1 MTRKQVIKSL
11 SIAAAILGT
20 SAITQVQADEAKNLT
35 ALTDNS
41 TVIATVGASNEV
53 TPEATKE
60 AQLAVSS
67 VQNQQTNEM
76 PSSVNTLTSVLTN
89 SQPVSSAAVSD
100 TVSSSTAENHT
111 TPSTDTEPKAT
122 SNNQNNG
129 DASATS
135 PEPATISIEK
145 VASNIGKLND
155 SARALVQ
162 DAKLTEQEIA
172 DLTEE
177 QIDALNNLKTSQNT
191 SSGTKMTYKDFADI
205 AKSLVDQDPRYA
217 VPYFKAAAV
226 QNMQA
231 ARTRSAQTNSVTDL
245 DVWDSWAVQNP
256 RTKLVENWNGY
267 QLAVAMMGVPGKNDS
282 HLYLLY
288 NKFGDNNL
296 QNWKNAG
303 SIFGYG
309 LDELDQQWSGS
320 AILNSDG
327 SVQLFYTKVDTRD
340 HGKNHQKIASIT
352 LNLGHDSEKV
362 WINSTENDQVIF
374 EGDGYHYQT
383 FDQWNATNRGADNIA
398 MRDAHIVEEEDG
410 SRYLVFEASTGT
422 ENYQGAHQIF
432 DLSNYGG
439 DSNFKVK
446 SLLQILKNGDITSR
460 ATWANAAIGI
470 LKLNGDEKKPKV
482 EKVYSPLI
490 TANMVSDEIERP
502 SLVKLDGKYYLF
514 AASRLNR
521 GSNDD
526 AWYAANTAVGDNVV
540 MVGYVSDNLLG
551 GYKPLNNSGVVLTAS
566 VPADWRTAT
575 YSYYAVPVK
584 DYNDRILVTS
594 YMTNR
599 GEVAGKGNNAT
610 WGPSFLVQILPDGK
624 TRVLAKMTEQGDWIW
639 DDSSDSQAMV
649 GDFESSRLPGEDF
662 IVDWELIGYN
672 LKEHSPFKETS
683 PLPNNNPKTSESPK
697 KLEDP
702 KTPEA
707 TYTVDSFDA
716 PSITKD
722 TPVQSA
728 AVLPA
733 TGSKNSSVS
742 LVAGMMAIIG
752 AIVTSFVYRGKHR
765 N

>member
-1 MTRKQVIKSL
+1 MTRKKVIKSL

-20 SAITQVQADEAKNLT
+20 SAITQVQADEAQNLT
-35 ALTDNS
+35 ELTDNS
-41 TVIATVGASNEV
+41 TVIATVGSSNEV

-60 AQLAVSS
+60 AQLAVSG
-67 VQNQQTNEM
+67 VQNQPTSEM
-76 PSSVNTLTSVLTN
+76 SSSVNALTSVLTN
-89 SQPVSSAAVSD
+89 SQPVSSATVSD
-100 TVSSSTAENHT
+100 TVSSSTADNQT

-135 PEPATISIEK
+135 PKPATISIEK

-728 AVLPA
+728 TVLPA
-733 TGSKNSSVS
+733 TGSNNSSVS
-742 LVAGMMAIIG
+742 LVAGVMAIIG

>member
-20 SAITQVQADEAKNLT
+20 SAITQVQADEAQNLT

-60 AQLAVSS
+60 AQLAVSG
-67 VQNQQTNEM
+67 VQNQPTSEM
-76 PSSVNTLTSVLTN
+76 LSSVNALTSVLTN

-100 TVSSSTAENHT
+100 TVSSSTAENQT

-129 DASATS
+129 DASAIS

-177 QIDALNNLKTSQNT
+177 QINALNNLKTPQNIP
-191 SSGTKMTYKDFADI
+191 SGTKMTYKDFADI

-288 NKFGDNNL
+288 NKFGDNSL

-702 KTPEA
+702 KTPEV

-752 AIVTSFVYRGKHR
+752 SIVTSFVYRGKHR

>member
-1 MTRKQVIKSL
+1 M
-11 SIAAAILGT
+11 
-20 SAITQVQADEAKNLT
+20 
-35 ALTDNS
+35 
-41 TVIATVGASNEV
+41 
-53 TPEATKE
+53 
-60 AQLAVSS
+60 
-67 VQNQQTNEM
+67 
-76 PSSVNTLTSVLTN
+76 
-89 SQPVSSAAVSD
+89 
-100 TVSSSTAENHT
+100 
-111 TPSTDTEPKAT
+111 
-122 SNNQNNG
+122 
-129 DASATS
+129 
-135 PEPATISIEK
+135 
-145 VASNIGKLND
+145 
-155 SARALVQ
+155 
-162 DAKLTEQEIA
+162 
-172 DLTEE
+172 
-177 QIDALNNLKTSQNT
+177 
-191 SSGTKMTYKDFADI
+191 
-205 AKSLVDQDPRYA
+205 
-217 VPYFKAAAV
+217 
-226 QNMQA
+226 
-231 ARTRSAQTNSVTDL
+231 
-245 DVWDSWAVQNP
+245 
-256 RTKLVENWNGY
+256 
-267 QLAVAMMGVPGKNDS
+267 
-282 HLYLLY
+282 
-288 NKFGDNNL
+288 
-296 QNWKNAG
+296 
-303 SIFGYG
+303 
-309 LDELDQQWSGS
+309 
-320 AILNSDG
+320 
-327 SVQLFYTKVDTRD
+327 
-340 HGKNHQKIASIT
+340 
-352 LNLGHDSEKV
+352 
-362 WINSTENDQVIF
+362 
-374 EGDGYHYQT
+374 
-383 FDQWNATNRGADNIA
+383 
-398 MRDAHIVEEEDG
+398 
-410 SRYLVFEASTGT
+410 
-422 ENYQGAHQIF
+422 
-432 DLSNYGG
+432 
-439 DSNFKVK
+439 
-446 SLLQILKNGDITSR
+446 
-460 ATWANAAIGI
+460 
-470 LKLNGDEKKPKV
+470 NGDEKKPKV

>member
-20 SAITQVQADEAKNLT
+20 SAITQVQADEAQNLT

-41 TVIATVGASNEV
+41 TVIATVGSSNEV

-60 AQLAVSS
+60 AQLAVSG
-67 VQNQQTNEM
+67 VQNQPTSEM
-76 PSSVNTLTSVLTN
+76 SSSVNALTSVLTN
-89 SQPVSSAAVSD
+89 SQPVSSATVSD
-100 TVSSSTAENHT
+100 TVSSSTADNQT

-135 PEPATISIEK
+135 PKPATISIEK

-584 DYNDRILVTS
+584 GYNDRILVTS

-610 WGPSFLVQILPDGK
+610 WGPSFLVQILPDGN

-728 AVLPA
+728 TVLPA
-733 TGSKNSSVS
+733 TGSNNSSVS
-742 LVAGMMAIIG
+742 LVAGVMAIIG

>member
-20 SAITQVQADEAKNLT
+20 SAITQVQADEAQNLT

-60 AQLAVSS
+60 AQLAVSG
-67 VQNQQTNEM
+67 VQNQPTSEM
-76 PSSVNTLTSVLTN
+76 SSSVNALTSVLTN
-89 SQPVSSAAVSD
+89 SQPVSSATVSD
-100 TVSSSTAENHT
+100 TVSSSTADNQT

-129 DASATS
+129 DASAIS

>member
-1 MTRKQVIKSL
+1 
-11 SIAAAILGT
+11 
-20 SAITQVQADEAKNLT
+20 
-35 ALTDNS
+35 
-41 TVIATVGASNEV
+41 
-53 TPEATKE
+53 
-60 AQLAVSS
+60 
-67 VQNQQTNEM
+67 
-76 PSSVNTLTSVLTN
+76 
-89 SQPVSSAAVSD
+89 
-100 TVSSSTAENHT
+100 
-111 TPSTDTEPKAT
+111 
-122 SNNQNNG
+122 
-129 DASATS
+129 
-135 PEPATISIEK
+135 
-145 VASNIGKLND
+145 
-155 SARALVQ
+155 
-162 DAKLTEQEIA
+162 
-172 DLTEE
+172 
-177 QIDALNNLKTSQNT
+177 
-191 SSGTKMTYKDFADI
+191 MTYKDFADI

-340 HGKNHQKIASIT
+340 NGKNHQKIASIT

>member
-20 SAITQVQADEAKNLT
+20 SAITQVQADEAQNLT
-35 ALTDNS
+35 ELTDNS

-60 AQLAVSS
+60 AQLAVSG
-67 VQNQQTNEM
+67 VQNQPTSEM
-76 PSSVNTLTSVLTN
+76 LSSVNALTSVLTN

-100 TVSSSTAENHT
+100 TVSSSTAENQT

-129 DASATS
+129 DASAIS

-177 QIDALNNLKTSQNT
+177 QINALNNLKTPQNIP
-191 SSGTKMTYKDFADI
+191 SGTKMTYKDFADI

>member
-20 SAITQVQADEAKNLT
+20 SAITQVQADEAQNLT

-60 AQLAVSS
+60 AQLAVSGA
-67 VQNQQTNEM
+67 QNQQTSEM
-76 PSSVNTLTSVLTN
+76 PSSVNALTSVLTN

-100 TVSSSTAENHT
+100 TVSSSTVGNQT

>member
-20 SAITQVQADEAKNLT
+20 SAITQVQADEAQNLT

-41 TVIATVGASNEV
+41 TVIATVGSSNEV

-60 AQLAVSS
+60 AQLAVSG
-67 VQNQQTNEM
+67 VQNQPTSEM
-76 PSSVNTLTSVLTN
+76 SSSVNALTSVLTN
-89 SQPVSSAAVSD
+89 SQPVSSATVSD
-100 TVSSSTAENHT
+100 TVSSSTADNQT

-129 DASATS
+129 NASATS
-135 PEPATISIEK
+135 PKPATISIEK

-540 MVGYVSDNLLG
+540 MIGYVSDNLLG

-584 DYNDRILVTS
+584 GYNDRILVTS

-610 WGPSFLVQILPDGK
+610 WGPSFLVQILPDGN

-728 AVLPA
+728 TVLPA
-733 TGSKNSSVS
+733 TGSNNSSVS
-742 LVAGMMAIIG
+742 LVAGVMAIIG

>member
-20 SAITQVQADEAKNLT
+20 SAITQVQADEAQNLT

-41 TVIATVGASNEV
+41 TVIATVGSSNEV

-60 AQLAVSS
+60 AQLAVSG
-67 VQNQQTNEM
+67 VQNQPTSEM
-76 PSSVNTLTSVLTN
+76 SSSVNALTSVLTN
-89 SQPVSSAAVSD
+89 SQPVSSATVSD
-100 TVSSSTAENHT
+100 TVSSSTADNQT

-135 PEPATISIEK
+135 PKPATISIEK

-288 NKFGDNNL
+288 NKFGDNSL

-584 DYNDRILVTS
+584 GYNDRILVTS

-610 WGPSFLVQILPDGK
+610 WGPSFLVQILPDGN

-728 AVLPA
+728 TVLPA
-733 TGSKNSSVS
+733 TGSNNSSVS
-742 LVAGMMAIIG
+742 LVAGVMAIIG

>member
-20 SAITQVQADEAKNLT
+20 SAITQVQADEAQNLT

-60 AQLAVSS
+60 AQLAVSG
-67 VQNQQTNEM
+67 VQNQQTSEM
-76 PSSVNTLTSVLTN
+76 PSSVNALTSVLTN

-100 TVSSSTAENHT
+100 TVSSSTAENQT

-129 DASATS
+129 DASAIS

-177 QIDALNNLKTSQNT
+177 QIEALNNLKTSQNT

>member
-1 MTRKQVIKSL
+1 
-11 SIAAAILGT
+11 
-20 SAITQVQADEAKNLT
+20 
-35 ALTDNS
+35 
-41 TVIATVGASNEV
+41 
-53 TPEATKE
+53 
-60 AQLAVSS
+60 
-67 VQNQQTNEM
+67 
-76 PSSVNTLTSVLTN
+76 
-89 SQPVSSAAVSD
+89 
-100 TVSSSTAENHT
+100 
-111 TPSTDTEPKAT
+111 
-122 SNNQNNG
+122 
-129 DASATS
+129 
-135 PEPATISIEK
+135 
-145 VASNIGKLND
+145 
-155 SARALVQ
+155 
-162 DAKLTEQEIA
+162 
-172 DLTEE
+172 
-177 QIDALNNLKTSQNT
+177 
-191 SSGTKMTYKDFADI
+191 
-205 AKSLVDQDPRYA
+205 
-217 VPYFKAAAV
+217 
-226 QNMQA
+226 MQA

-340 HGKNHQKIASIT
+340 NGKNHQKIASIT